1 MDSIANAVSDACE
14 PQIVPDIEPYTINDK
29 TIIVVTVLPEPQRP
43 YYLKSRGKEK
53 GTYIRV
59 GATTRQASLEK
70 IKELE
75 MEGEK
80 ISWDE
85 LACVGYK
92 VTESAIKK
100 LCRDIT
106 GRII

>member
-1 MDSIANAVSDACE
+1 MDSIANAVSDFCK
-14 PQIVPDIEPYTINDK
+14 PQSVPEIEPYTIDGR
-29 TIIVVTVLPEPQRP
+29 TVIIVTVAPKPHRP
-43 YYLKSRGKEK
+43 YYLKSKGKEK

-59 GATTRQASLEK
+59 GAATRPASPEK

-75 MEGEK
+75 MEGAK

-92 VTESAIKK
+92 MAIWHPMR
-100 LCRDIT
+100 LCC
-106 GRII
+106 